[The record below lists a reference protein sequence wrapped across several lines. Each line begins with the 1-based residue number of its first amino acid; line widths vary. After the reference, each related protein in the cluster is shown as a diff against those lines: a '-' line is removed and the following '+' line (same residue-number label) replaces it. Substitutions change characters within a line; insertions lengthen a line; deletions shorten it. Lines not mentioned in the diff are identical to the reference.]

1 MAEHPLQLN
10 HGVVNN
16 KELELL
22 TIATIQI
29 LKRSKKKRGN
39 DEVLNLVK
47 TSLENEISRCLMK
60 HWNTQKHSIKFNTVG
75 NRLCLSSPKDPQ
87 EQTIDSRQ
95 NIVTSDTDITK
106 NFKFKES
113 FLEDFRDLKTTFLTE
128 INSYKKLLRK

>member
-1 MAEHPLQLN
+1 MNNNNNMAEHPLQLN

-60 HWNTQKHSIKFNTVG
+60 H
-75 NRLCLSSPKDPQ
+75 
-87 EQTIDSRQ
+87 
-95 NIVTSDTDITK
+95 
-106 NFKFKES
+106 
-113 FLEDFRDLKTTFLTE
+113 
-128 INSYKKLLRK
+128 

>member
-1 MAEHPLQLN
+1 MNNNNDMDEHPLQLN

-60 HWNTQKHSIKFNTVG
+60 H
-75 NRLCLSSPKDPQ
+75 
-87 EQTIDSRQ
+87 
-95 NIVTSDTDITK
+95 
-106 NFKFKES
+106 
-113 FLEDFRDLKTTFLTE
+113 
-128 INSYKKLLRK
+128 